1 MRWPDAVYVRRDKGF
16 GASLAAD
23 AGLSAVSDEELMRLT
38 GEADDSAYSELVAR
52 HLNWGLGF
60 AERLTGSRA
69 DAEEIMQEA
78 FLRVWTTASRWRTE
92 GARFTTWFY
101 RVVMNLCI
109 DRKRK
114 KVPEPLGTADDP
126 ADPAP
131 GADRKVFENER
142 NRTVARALTGL
153 PARQRAAIAL
163 CYFQGLSNREAAEVL
178 SVSVKAVES
187 LLTRGRKTMYTRLA
201 GKKDEILGAL

>member
-1 MRWPDAVYVRRDKGF
+1 
-16 GASLAAD
+16 
-23 AGLSAVSDEELMRLT
+23 MRLT

-142 NRTVARALTGL
+142 NLTVARALTGL